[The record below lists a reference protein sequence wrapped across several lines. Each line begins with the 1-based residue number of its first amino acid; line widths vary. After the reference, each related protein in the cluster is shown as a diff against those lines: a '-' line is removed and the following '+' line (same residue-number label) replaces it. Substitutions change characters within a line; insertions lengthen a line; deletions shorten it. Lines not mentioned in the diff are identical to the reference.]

1 VDSGS
6 IGVARFSKIAE
17 EVEHSFGDPHVLF
30 TKVLREEW
38 HSSDQG
44 HPQYV
49 RNIFTP
55 DASQP
60 LKTKIN

>member
-1 VDSGS
+1 
-6 IGVARFSKIAE
+6 
-17 EVEHSFGDPHVLF
+17 LF
-30 TKVLREEW
+30 TEVLREEW